1 MSQELR
7 RRLGRGLRARRKA
20 QGFTQEELAYRADTT
35 ASVLGLIE
43 RGQDPFSCQIS
54 ACLGAYGLSIRQSN
68 IFIFSAERHADPRNA
83 DAFWALP

>member
-35 ASVLGLIE
+35 ATVLGLIE
-43 RGQDPFSCQIS
+43 RGQDNFTIDTL
-54 ACLGAYGLSIRQSN
+54 ARILKALNVSIDD
-68 IFIFSAERHADPRNA
+68 ILEG
-83 DAFWALP
+83 